1 MDKFDYEMM
10 MYEIRLLEIKIKRIN
25 IEKEYLYINKP
36 SFIRMS
42 KKKEWLDSFNKLIE
56 EEKNNIALLEKAQM
70 KLGNIFE

>member
-42 KKKEWLDSFNKLIE
+42 KKKRM
-56 EEKNNIALLEKAQM
+56 AR
-70 KLGNIFE
+70 